1 MLTFARKNET
11 MLKLI
16 ADSGSTKTDWT
27 LLGEE
32 GGVLGT
38 CHSQGLNPYHLSDE
52 QITQVLTDEVIPS
65 LLISGEKQR
74 QLGDAPKPSIG
85 IYFYGSGVTDAMIPK
100 MERMLVASFSA
111 CGFLVGVE
119 AHAASDMLGAAR
131 ALLGHESGIAVI
143 LGTGSNSCYYDGE
156 NIVRGV
162 PPLGYVLGDEGSGT
176 AIGKAFFRLIYRNP
190 KAASLREKFEAWS
203 GKDYAAVIERIYR
216 QPLANTYLASVSTFV
231 GEHLSSLSA
240 QEHLSQ
246 DEQIEKK
253 LLSAM
258 LYQVYGDFCREI
270 LSFYAQLADGAKED
284 SEMPSSVKVGFVG
297 SIAHYFHD
305 EIAKALHELG
315 FQMGEV
321 LKSPMEG
328 LIRYHAGY

>member
-1 MLTFARKNET
+1 MI
-11 MLKLI
+11 LI
-16 ADSGSTKTDWT
+16 ADSGSTKTDWALVDNHQAVKEIKT
-27 LLGEE
+27 
-32 GGVLGT
+32 
-38 CHSQGLNPYHLSDE
+38 QGLNPFQVSGE
-52 QITQVLTDEVIPS
+52 QIAAEIRSALLPHLPTTEV
-65 LLISGEKQR
+65 
-74 QLGDAPKPSIG
+74 DAV
-85 IYFYGSGVTDAMIPK
+85 YFYGAGCTPEKQPI
-100 MERMLVASFSA
+100 
-111 CGFLVGVE
+111 VE
-119 AHAASDMLGAAR
+119 QALRDTLTIRNHCTVASDMLGAAI
-131 ALLGHESGIAVI
+131 AVCGHEPGIACI
-143 LGTGSNSCYYDGE
+143 LGTGSNSCAYDGE
-156 NIVRGV
+156 RIVKNV
-162 PPLGYVLGDEGSGT
+162 SPLGFILGDEGSGT

-258 LYQVYGDFCREI
+258 LHQVYGDFCREI
-270 LSFYAQLADGAKED
+270 LSFYAQLANGAKED

-305 EIAKALHELG
+305 EIANALHELG

-328 LIRYHAGY
+328 LIRYHTGY